1 MRAERL
7 SYTYRD
13 NKKRGK
19 NKFVN
24 PRTQIRKKNRSSYP
38 ALKCKCKS
46 KMNPLERKKEK
57 DKSTAL
63 NKLIEG
69 KKRESSY
76 IQEILNK

>member
-1 MRAERL
+1 MQKQNESIRE
-7 SYTYRD
+7 
-13 NKKRGK
+13 KKK
-19 NKFVN
+19 
-24 PRTQIRKKNRSSYP
+24 
-38 ALKCKCKS
+38 
-46 KMNPLERKKEK
+46 K